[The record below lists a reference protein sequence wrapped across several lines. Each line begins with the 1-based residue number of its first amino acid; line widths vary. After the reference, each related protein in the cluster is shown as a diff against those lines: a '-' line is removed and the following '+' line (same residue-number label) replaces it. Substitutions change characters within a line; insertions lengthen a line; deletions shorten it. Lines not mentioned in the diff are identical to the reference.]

1 LQDIQKSSYI
11 KGAAILAATSIILRI
26 IGAIYHLP
34 LMNILGAEGA
44 GHWGVTH
51 NIFMMLLA
59 VTSAGLPIAMSRLVS
74 LAAAN
79 RDIGLTKRYFS
90 VALPAFIA
98 IGIVAMALTFIFAD
112 TIAVW
117 MNNSYAA
124 LGIRVLAPA
133 VLFGCII
140 SVYRGFAQGFENMVP
155 TAVSQIVDVIIRS
168 AFGIVIAIILSRALY
183 ESYVV
188 SAGALLGITLG
199 LALCIP
205 VLMWY
210 KRKII
215 KTLPSEIET
224 KSDSLPSKSSVLAQL
239 IKVTVPITVGLS
251 IITIM
256 TVINQS
262 IVIGRLQNA
271 LHFTERAA
279 MYEFGMYQMGL
290 RIYNLPAA
298 IIIPVATAIVPAIAA
313 TLAAK
318 RIDEAKG
325 IMQSSIK
332 LVNLI
337 SFPAGAGMVVMAR
350 PIITALYYENAALPL
365 TSNIL
370 MVLGVASILLCL
382 QLVTTAILQAHG
394 HERAAMMTI
403 PVSAVIKLILSYYL
417 VAIPEIGVLGSPIGT
432 VVFFAVIVVLNFIL
446 IRVKIKNRPKLAVV
460 FLKPL
465 LCTAIMAVVAHFTY
479 SLVQYVGS
487 DIIGTGR
494 MAISL
499 YLAVAMFAA
508 IAVYGILI
516 VVTRA
521 ITLEDMKLVPK
532 GEKLAKILRIRN

>member
-79 RDIGLTKRYFS
+79 KDIGLTKRYFS

-112 TIAVW
+112 TIAAW

-140 SVYRGFAQGFENMVP
+140 SVYRGFAQGFEDMVP

-210 KRKII
+210 KRKIV
-215 KTLPSEIET
+215 KNLPNET
-224 KSDSLPSKSSVLAQL
+224 ISDKLPSKSSVLAQL

-313 TLAAK
+313 ALAAK

-337 SFPAGAGMVVMAR
+337 SFPAGVGMVVLAR

-382 QLVTTAILQAHG
+382 QLVTTAVLQAHG
-394 HERAAMMTI
+394 HERAAMMVI
-403 PVSAVIKLILSYYL
+403 PVSAVIRLLLSHYL
-417 VAIPEIGVLGSPIGT
+417 VAIPEIGVLGSSIGT
-432 VVFFAVIVVLNFIL
+432 VVFFAVIVVLNFVL
-446 IRVKIKNRPKLAVV
+446 IRVKIKNRPKFAVV
-460 FLKPL
+460 FFKPL

-479 SLVQYVGS
+479 ILFQYVGS
-487 DIIGTGR
+487 GIIGTGR

-499 YLAVAMFAA
+499 YLAVAMLIA
-508 IAVYGILI
+508 IIVYGVLI
-516 VVTRA
+516 VMTRA